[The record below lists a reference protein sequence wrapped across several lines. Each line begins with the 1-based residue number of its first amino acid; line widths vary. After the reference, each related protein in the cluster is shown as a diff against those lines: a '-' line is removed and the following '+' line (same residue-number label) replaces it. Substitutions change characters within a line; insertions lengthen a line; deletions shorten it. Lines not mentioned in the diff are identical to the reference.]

1 MGNYRIDMVVV
12 YNNERVALECDG
24 ERYHSGAEKIRE
36 DMERQTILERL
47 GWRFILLR
55 GSEYYSNPEKAI
67 QRVMDNLNQLGVYP
81 QPRYE
86 AKNHTSETDILHRVK
101 SKCWQ
106 IEQEDKKKENADEK
120 DDDGQISLEL

>member
-1 MGNYRIDMVVV
+1 M
-12 YNNERVALECDG
+12 VALECDG

-36 DMERQTILERL
+36 GYGASNNTGASGMAVYC
-47 GWRFILLR
+47 LR

-81 QPRYE
+81 QSRYE

-106 IEQEDKKKENADEK
+106 IEQEDKKKEKADEK
-120 DDDGQISLEL
+120 DGDGQISLEL